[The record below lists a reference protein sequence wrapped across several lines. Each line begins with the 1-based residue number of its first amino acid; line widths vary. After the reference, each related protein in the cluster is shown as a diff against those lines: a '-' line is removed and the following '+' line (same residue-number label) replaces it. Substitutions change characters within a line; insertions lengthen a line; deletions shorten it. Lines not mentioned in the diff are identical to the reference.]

1 MSFHPLLLFVHV
13 AGVVIWVGG
22 MFFAYVCLRPA
33 AAQVLDPPQR
43 LPLWSAT
50 FARFLPAAAVAVL
63 ALLAS
68 GFAMLAQPGFA
79 QAPIGWHLMLAL
91 GLLMSGV
98 FAYVHAVL
106 YPRLRSA
113 CAEAAWPRAAQALNG
128 IRRLVALNLVLGIL
142 TVAAAITAR

>member
-1 MSFHPLLLFVHV
+1 MLRQALILVHLLGAILW
-13 AGVVIWVGG
+13 IGG

-68 GFAMLAQPGFA
+68 GFAMLAKTGFA

>member
-1 MSFHPLLLFVHV
+1 MLRQALVLVHLLGAMLW
-13 AGVVIWVGG
+13 IGG
-22 MFFAYVCLRPA
+22 MFFAYFCLRPA
-33 AAQVLDPPQR
+33 AAEVLDPPQR

-68 GFAMLAQPGFA
+68 GFAMLAQTGFA

>member
-1 MSFHPLLLFVHV
+1 MLRQALILVHLLGAILW
-13 AGVVIWVGG
+13 IGG

-68 GFAMLAQPGFA
+68 GFAMLAQTGFA

>member
-1 MSFHPLLLFVHV
+1 MLRQALILVHLLGAILW
-13 AGVVIWVGG
+13 IGG

-113 CAEAAWPRAAQALNG
+113 CAEAAWPRAAPALNG

>member
-1 MSFHPLLLFVHV
+1 MMRQALILVHLLGAILW
-13 AGVVIWVGG
+13 IGG

-33 AAQVLDPPQR
+33 AAQVLEPPQR

-63 ALLAS
+63 ALLAT
-68 GFAMLAQPGFA
+68 GFAMLAQTGFA

-91 GLLMSGV
+91 GLLMSAV

-106 YPRLRSA
+106 YPKLRSA

-128 IRRLVALNLVLGIL
+128 IRRMVALNLVLGIL
-142 TVAAAITAR
+142 TVVAAISAR

>member
-1 MSFHPLLLFVHV
+1 MLRQALILVHLLGAILW
-13 AGVVIWVGG
+13 IGG

-142 TVAAAITAR
+142 TVAAALTAR

>member
-1 MSFHPLLLFVHV
+1 MMRQALILVHLLGAILW
-13 AGVVIWVGG
+13 IGG

-33 AAQVLDPPQR
+33 AAQVLEPPQR

-63 ALLAS
+63 ALLVS
-68 GFAMLAQPGFA
+68 GFAMLAQTGFA

-91 GLLMSGV
+91 GLLMSAV

-106 YPRLRSA
+106 YPKLRSA

-128 IRRLVALNLVLGIL
+128 IRRMVALNLVLGIL
-142 TVAAAITAR
+142 TVVAAISAR

>member
-1 MSFHPLLLFVHV
+1 MLRQALILVHLLGAILWF
-13 AGVVIWVGG
+13 GG

-68 GFAMLAQPGFA
+68 GFAMLAQTGFA

>member
-1 MSFHPLLLFVHV
+1 MRQALILVHLLGAILW
-13 AGVVIWVGG
+13 IGG

-33 AAQVLDPPQR
+33 AAQVLEPPQR

-63 ALLAS
+63 ALLAT
-68 GFAMLAQPGFA
+68 GFAMLAQTGFA

-91 GLLMSGV
+91 GLLMSAV

-106 YPRLRSA
+106 YPKLRSA

-128 IRRLVALNLVLGIL
+128 IRRMVALNLVLGIL
-142 TVAAAITAR
+142 TVVAAISAR

>member
-1 MSFHPLLLFVHV
+1 MLRQALILVHLLGAILW
-13 AGVVIWVGG
+13 IGG

>member
-1 MSFHPLLLFVHV
+1 MMRQALILVHLLGAILW
-13 AGVVIWVGG
+13 IGG

-33 AAQVLDPPQR
+33 AAQVLEPPQR

-50 FARFLPAAAVAVL
+50 FARFLPAAAAAVL
-63 ALLAS
+63 ALLAT
-68 GFAMLAQPGFA
+68 GFAMLAQTGFA

-106 YPRLRSA
+106 YPKLRSA

-142 TVAAAITAR
+142 TVVAAISAR